1 MAFRLRWSPRSV
13 SNLEDICNYIS
24 KDSEHY
30 ARLFAKRI
38 NITVQSLL
46 KFPESGRIVPEYND
60 KYLREKIYE
69 GYRIVYRIKGGY
81 IEIVTITHGARLLQN
96 I

>member
-13 SNLEDICNYIS
+13 SNLEDICNFIS

-38 NITVQSLL
+38 NITVQTLL
-46 KFPESGRIVPEYND
+46 KFPESGRIV
-60 KYLREKIYE
+60 
-69 GYRIVYRIKGGY
+69 YRIKEDC
-81 IEIVTITHGARLLQN
+81 IEIVTISHGARLLN
-96 I
+96 SI